1 MDSLISC
8 LMPQFILGMVNDAG
22 FWTCVFCGCS
32 PSSLCKSE
40 NENDMIETDNGQSDA
55 GAGGRQ
61 SRGKSGISHV
71 FRSLNLLQTPALEPT
86 A

>member
-1 MDSLISC
+1 
-8 LMPQFILGMVNDAG
+8 
-22 FWTCVFCGCS
+22 
-32 PSSLCKSE
+32 
-40 NENDMIETDNGQSDA
+40 MIETDNGQSDA